1 MIRSGIGIY
10 NSTNTVHLSE
20 THLPQQKQPVQTPE
34 SRPRACVL
42 VKNPGM
48 LPELEA
54 PLTFKACWFQP
65 PKLAFHSFCNQISL
79 TARMHKTNIIA
90 LDCDCSLQSH
100 CTSSGGLKVCAL
112 VCVCVCVIFF
122 PRCFTTGRTPL
133 RCLCGAHVRR
143 KGVAETSETTNPTK
157 AWPNEY

>member
-10 NSTNTVHLSE
+10 STNTVHLSE

-34 SRPRACVL
+34 SRPKACVL

-48 LPELEA
+48 LHELEA

-65 PKLAFHSFCNQISL
+65 PKLAFDSFCNQISL

-100 CTSSGGLKVCAL
+100 GTSSGGLKVCAL

-133 RCLCGAHVRR
+133 RCLCGAHVSPE
-143 KGVAETSETTNPTK
+143 GVAETGETTNPTK